1 MGMLRPVGYPAN
13 RSAGRWVFDALVTL
27 LAAAS
32 AVGSSVHD
40 TPHPQRAAVVVL
52 ALAAAPLLVRRIWPI
67 PVFAVVLA
75 LNAGA
80 RPWGH
85 VHAVNGLALLIALYT
100 VAAMRPRRDA
110 LVCAG
115 LLELTVVAGLLL
127 FAGGGW
133 WYDAIFASRMVA
145 AAPAAPTSPNCTTA
159 LSGWNAS
166 GTSRAHSPRRLNA
179 PGSPARCTTS
189 SPTISPS

>member
-52 ALAAAPLLVRRIWPI
+52 ALAAAPLLVRRIRPI

-127 FAGGGW
+127 FAGGG
-133 WYDAIFASRMVA
+133 DHAGGEDRVIPPA
-145 AAPAAPTSPNCTTA
+145 AAPTSPNCTTA

-166 GTSRAHSPRRLNA
+166 GTSRS
-179 PGSPARCTTS
+179 AR
-189 SPTISPS
+189 